1 MLLRAL
7 LVEAENALYPYTP
20 CHSAG
25 MTAAHALADLSM
37 ADFQAAYT
45 RARDQ
50 VKKRLGARVRDRLLY
65 FQIMVEQGGVCDP
78 DRVLAYHEAYWQAY
92 FDAMQPDPDAVT
104 VLRQLAETG
113 VKLALVSNLPLDLA
127 LREASVVR
135 QKLGVAAAAVSV
147 PVEVGSPLPASDVI
161 YHALN
166 KLGLTEEE
174 VWVVGLASQPLLM
187 AAQTEDLFIVQLDA
201 RQTGKL
207 PPGSFGVR
215 GWAGFA
221 RVIASMQE
229 RG

>member
-1 MLLRAL
+1 MLRAL

-25 MTAAHALADLSM
+25 MTATHALTDLSM

-45 RARDQ
+45 RAREL

-78 DRVLAYHEAYWQAY
+78 DRVLAYHDAYWQAY
-92 FDAMQPDPDAVT
+92 FAALQPDPDAVA
-104 VLRQLAETG
+104 VLGQLAAAG
-113 VKLALVSNLPLDLA
+113 VKLALASNLPLELA
-127 LREASVVR
+127 LREASMLR
-135 QKLGVAAAAVSV
+135 QKLGVSAGAVSV

-174 VWVVGLASQPLLM
+174 VWVVGLSSQPLML
-187 AAQTEDLFIVQLDA
+187 AAQTEELFIVQLDA

-207 PPGSFGVR
+207 TPGSFGVR
-215 GWAGFA
+215 GWAGFG
-221 RVIASMQE
+221 RVVANMQHSPQ
-229 RG
+229 